1 MFKTL
6 INALKVKDIRTKLIY
21 TFFILIVV
29 RIGCTVPAPG
39 INHEMISAYFES
51 FGDATSVMDQFTGG
65 SLSKMA
71 LFALNVTP
79 YITSSIIVQLLTIAI
94 PALEELSKDGEDG
107 RKKINTI
114 TRYLTV
120 ALAVMESTGLAIGFG
135 RSGML
140 TDSGFLNIFTT
151 IVTLTA
157 GSIFVMWLG
166 ERISEKGVGNGIS
179 IILLINI
186 VSRMPSDFSN
196 LYEMFIEGKAIT
208 KGIMAAVIIIG
219 VIVITTILVV
229 LLQDGE
235 RRIPIQYAKKV
246 QGRKMAGG
254 QSNYIPLKVNT
265 SGVIPVIFASSLLSI
280 PSIVINLFS
289 IEVDAST
296 TWSKILTG
304 MNSNYWFNKNYPWAS
319 VGLIVY
325 ILLVVMFAFF
335 YTSITFNPMEV
346 ANNIKKGGGFVP
358 GIRPGKPTQEY
369 LQKILNNII
378 IIGVV
383 GLLIVAIIPIFFN
396 GVFNASVSFGG
407 TSLIIIVGVIIE
419 TIKQMESQMLVRHYS
434 GFLND

>member
-6 INALKVKDIRTKLIY
+6 INALKVKDIRSKLLF
-21 TFFILIVV
+21 TFGILLIV
-29 RIGCTVPAPG
+29 RIGCTIPAPG
-39 INHEMISAYFES
+39 INHAMISEYFAS
-51 FGDATSVMDQFTGG
+51 FGDATNVMDNLTGG
-65 SLSKMA
+65 SLSRMA

-120 ALAVMESTGLAIGFG
+120 ALAVMESAGLSIGFG

-140 TDSGFLNIFTT
+140 ADNSFLSVFTA

-186 VSRMPSDFSN
+186 VSRMPSDFVN
-196 LYEMFIEGKAIT
+196 LYEMFVEGKPLV
-208 KGIMAAVIIIG
+208 KGIMAGVIIVG
-219 VIVITTILVV
+219 VIIITTILVV

-235 RRIPIQYAKKV
+235 RRIPVQYAKKV

-280 PSIVINLFS
+280 PSIVINLFN
-289 IEVDAST
+289 IQVDANT
-296 TWSKILTG
+296 VWSKILTG
-304 MNSNYWFNKNYPWAS
+304 VNSNNWFNKNYPWAN

-346 ANNIKKGGGFVP
+346 ANNIKKSGGFVP

-369 LQKILNNII
+369 LQKILNSII
-378 IIGVV
+378 IIGVA

-396 GVFNASVSFGG
+396 GMFSASVSFGG
-407 TSLIIIVGVIIE
+407 TSLIIVVGVIIE
-419 TIKQMESQMLVRHYS
+419 TIKQLESQLLVRHYS